1 MSSVL
6 VTGGAGFIGSHL
18 TDRLLREGHEVIALD
33 NLYSGRIENI
43 EQHFQNKNFKFVE
56 TDITKPLC
64 LNVDFIFN
72 LACPASPVYY
82 QADPVGTVKTNVLG
96 AINVLELAKSM
107 NCPVVQA
114 STSEV
119 YGDPTI
125 SPQSEDYLGNVNP
138 IGIRACYDEGKR
150 VAETLFF
157 DYHRQHK
164 VKIKVVRIFNT
175 YGPRMRI
182 DDGRVV
188 SNFLVQALNDKPL
201 TIYGTGYQTRSFCFV
216 DDLIEGLIGVMNS
229 NDDITGPINLGNP
242 TEFSMI
248 ELAKLVIEITN
259 SDSKIINL
267 DLPADDPKQRMPD
280 ISLANSILNWYP
292 KISLR
297 QGLVNT
303 MEEMQTRILK
313 N

>member
-18 TDRLLREGHEVIALD
+18 TDRLLREGHKVIALD

-43 EQHFQNKNFKFVE
+43 EQHFQNKNFKFMEMDV
-56 TDITKPLC
+56 TKPLS

-82 QADPVGTVKTNVLG
+82 QADPVGTVRTNVLG

-107 NCPVVQA
+107 NCAVVQA

-188 SNFLVQALNDKPL
+188 SNFLVQAINDKPL
-201 TIYGTGYQTRSFCFV
+201 TIYGTGSQTRSFCFV

-229 NDDITGPINLGNP
+229 DDVVTGPINLGNP

-267 DLPADDPKQRMPD
+267 GLPADDPKQRMPD
-280 ISLANSILNWYP
+280 ISRANSILSWQP

-297 QGLVNT
+297 EGLVRT